1 MGESHVL
8 FHKGFW
14 IGMVRQGCKESGDLS
29 EPPNMFIPD
38 PTFTGFFT
46 LRVAGEKSTVVFLE
60 VSILMPTRGQHAGDV
75 GFEPRVRIVGSL
87 LSDQG
92 EELLRELEIYG
103 VVPSLEILVVMNALH
118 SPEGGLIVKDVALF
132 VQGLVV

>member
-75 GFEPRVRIVGSL
+75 GFEPRVLIVGSL
-87 LSDQG
+87 LSD
-92 EELLRELEIYG
+92 
-103 VVPSLEILVVMNALH
+103 
-118 SPEGGLIVKDVALF
+118 
-132 VQGLVV
+132 